1 MNDLDEIDD
10 KDLLPTVT
18 ASEAKQSFG
27 QLIMDVQREPVQISK
42 SGKPVAVMMSSQEY
56 ESLSQLRLDKLRS
69 AISRGIEQ
77 CEQGEVSNAK
87 EAFKRVRSRVKDGS

>member
-1 MNDLDEIDD
+1 MNDLDKMNDNS
-10 KDLLPTVT
+10 LLLTVT

-42 SGKPVAVMMSSQEY
+42 SGKPVAVIMSAQEY

-77 CEQGEVSNAK
+77 CEQGDVSSAK
-87 EAFKRVRSRVKDGS
+87 QVFKRVRTRVKNGN